1 MPIQKPLNQL
11 LGFTNSTKH
20 IFDYAHP
27 KIFDQLLI
35 YVNLYQKFKN
45 QAISLVC
52 SSDMIDKRILESD
65 RLRIFWARSLEQK
78 FSQI

>member
-1 MPIQKPLNQL
+1 MP
-11 LGFTNSTKH
+11 T
-20 IFDYAHP
+20 P
-27 KIFDQLLI
+27 KFFDQLLI